1 MRSPIFWVFSTM
13 LFIGLGYVLAQPKA
27 PTSPP
32 EIQIPTKM
40 DRLFEHII
48 LTAQNK
54 SDFNTR
60 TIHKECTELEQ
71 CQPYEAV
78 FAKYL
83 NFKEALLTHQSALA
97 HLPLNELLH
106 EIMALQSQYF
116 TEQEIALLFDDDNQW
131 QAYTLAKLE
140 VNLDN
145 SLTDELKHQLLAN
158 IDASQPEH
166 ILSALKPSKDIHALN
181 TELNEA
187 FNSQNYNQLASEF
200 GDAAATRLIDL
211 QHERQQ
217 WQALCKQLI
226 NEISHLKQNLSS
238 SQAQQK
244 TAQLLDKHLTTQQK
258 RHFLALYSET

>member
-1 MRSPIFWVFSTM
+1 M
-13 LFIGLGYVLAQPKA
+13 LFIGLGYVLVQPKA
-27 PTSPP
+27 PTSPSKVNV
-32 EIQIPTKM
+32 PTSV
-40 DRLFEHII
+40 DRVFEHVI
-48 LTAQNK
+48 LTAQNTNE
-54 SDFNTR
+54 FNTH

-71 CQPYEAV
+71 CQPYEAL

-83 NFKEALLTHQSALA
+83 SFKEALLTYQSALA

-217 WQALCKQLI
+217 WQALCEQLI

-258 RHFLALYSET
+258 RHFLALYPET